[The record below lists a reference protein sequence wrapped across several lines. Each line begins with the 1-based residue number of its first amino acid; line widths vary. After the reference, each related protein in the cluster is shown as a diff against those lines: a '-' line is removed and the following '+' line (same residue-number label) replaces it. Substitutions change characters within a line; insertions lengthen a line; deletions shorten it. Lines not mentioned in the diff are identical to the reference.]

1 MKCYDKE
8 MIRALKDGSVIE
20 LDSNSIHNHLEQ
32 PGNEY
37 WEHREVGFCMNA
49 HCQKRAKIAE
59 QFGKYAHTAPTQ
71 LQQTRN
77 QISYLATKA
86 IDDLMDLDKRRA
98 NARKTRKEI
107 RAKYGWQ
114 LLFLNCLIYNQ
125 GLDTSLYREK
135 EAFNC
140 TPIVLDFLS
149 ISD

>member
-8 MIRALKDGSVIE
+8 MIRAFQDGSVIE

-37 WEHREVGFCMNA
+37 WEQREVGLPKNS
-49 HCQKRAKIAE
+49 HRQKRAKIAE

-114 LLFLNCLIYNQ
+114 LLFLKCLIQNE
-125 GLDTSLYREK
+125 GLDICLYRNK
-135 EAFNC
+135 
-140 TPIVLDFLS
+140 VS
-149 ISD
+149 